1 MSQLL
6 PRLIIQGQ
14 EIVYCDKLKFKFG
27 ASKREYKE
35 NINGVI
41 LANETRDDTAGHIIV
56 PLQNN
61 NKAMRDLMISFYNTP
76 FNRNGEGIL
85 ISKVIYTNDIQNPI
99 VFNGGSL
106 MELPEIEDQ
115 GVTEYTFKFNYYSK
129 TK

>member
-14 EIVYCDKLKFKFG
+14 EIVYCDKLKIKFG
-27 ASKREYKE
+27 AAKREYKV
-35 NINGVI
+35 NIDGTI
-41 LANETRDDTAGHIIV
+41 LASESRDDTASHITI

-61 NKAMRDLMISFYNTP
+61 NKAMRDLMIQLYNTAVG
-76 FNRNGEGIL
+76 RNGEGVL
-85 ISKVIYTNDIQNPI
+85 IGKVIYTNDIQNPI

-106 MELPEIEDQ
+106 EELPEIEDQ

>member
-14 EIVYCDKLKFKFG
+14 EIVYCDKLKIKFG
-27 ASKREYKE
+27 AAKREYKV
-35 NINGVI
+35 NIDGTI
-41 LANETRDDTAGHIIV
+41 LASESRDDTASHITI

-61 NKAMRDLMISFYNTP
+61 NKAMRDLMIQLYNTAVG
-76 FNRNGEGIL
+76 RNGEGVL
-85 ISKVIYTNDIQNPI
+85 IGKVIYTNDIQNPI